1 MLKPKIINLKKILA
15 ISKSEYE
22 FDLINQIKFLQ
33 RINYNINLFI
43 NQKHKLSYDFQLY
56 HLDIF

>member
-33 RINYNINLFI
+33 RINYNINLFGKFNPI
-43 NQKHKLSYDFQLY
+43 HTDEEQIIIKM
-56 HLDIF
+56 